1 MHGNSTGLQALIL
14 LMGGTSESFT
24 IAKAIADAGFPVL
37 VSMATD
43 IPLTLPAGRN
53 IETRHGRLNL
63 EQMIALIGERRIS
76 TLVDSAHPYALR
88 THETAKLAAKR
99 ASIPYI
105 HWLRAESD
113 LSTFTNIRMAAN
125 HDEAAHMAVDLQR
138 PILLTI
144 GSRNILPYIRAA
156 RAAKLA
162 IYARVL
168 PCSESEK
175 ACPSAG
181 LSKSRGIPP
190 AALLLLKT
198 LLLLRSWKIG
208 TLVTKESGEAGG
220 VKEKLEAATRA
231 GCAVIVVK
239 RALFSSEDSYG
250 TLSELIG
257 RLSHATGGCRK
268 TEKLG

>member
-1 MHGNSTGLQALIL
+1 VIL
-14 LMGGTSESFT
+14 LMGGTSESFM
-24 IAKAIADAGFPVL
+24 IAKAIGDAGFPVL

-43 IPLTLPAGRN
+43 IPLTLPGGQN

-76 TLVDSAHPYALR
+76 TLVDSAHPYAIR
-88 THETAKLAAKR
+88 THETAKLAAQH

-113 LSTFTNIRMAAN
+113 LSSFTNIHMAAN
-125 HDEAAHMAVDLQR
+125 HEEAAQAAVDLQR

-168 PCSESEK
+168 PCSESEN
-175 ACPSAG
+175 ACRSAG
-181 LSKSRGIPP
+181 LSKSRVI
-190 AALLLLKT
+190 AARGPFTVEDT

-220 VKEKLEAATRA
+220 VGEKLEAATRE

-239 RALFSSEDSYG
+239 RASFSGEDSCG

-257 RLSHATGGCRK
+257 RLSSCHRRV
-268 TEKLG
+268 